1 MHPDEVETDV
11 ELVRRLV
18 ADQFPQWIDLPI
30 EPVGERGTDNIL
42 YRLGDDLVARLPGR
56 RRPELALKKEC
67 MWLPKL
73 APLLPLEV
81 PLPRGLGR
89 PTGEFPYD
97 WAVYRWL
104 HGEPVTPEGL
114 ADRRRA
120 AQDLAG
126 FLAALQRIDTSG
138 APAPGEHNVY
148 RGCPLAL
155 RDESTRT
162 AIGRLAGEIDA
173 PAVTEIWEE
182 ALAAPEWDRP
192 PVWLHGDI
200 DSRNL
205 LVRDGRLSAV
215 LDFGCLGVGD
225 PACEAMVAWKTR
237 AERSSARPSRSTTPH
252 GRAPVVGRRLRP
264 SAPSPTTRSRR
275 TPCSSSRPGAGLPS
289 CWPSGLAPS
298 PSRAACRTGRR
309 STASWASAAW

>member
-120 AQDLAG
+120 AQDLGG

-225 PACEAMVAWKTR
+225 PACEAMVAWKLLDD
-237 AERSSARPSRSTTPH
+237 E
-252 GRAPVVGRRLRP
+252 GRAVFRSALSIDDATWARARGWAASQAVGALAYYTLETNAVLVLEARR
-264 SAPSPTTRSRR
+264 
-275 TPCSSSRPGAGLPS
+275 
-289 CWPSGLAPS
+289 WLAELL
-298 PSRAACRTGRR
+298 A
-309 STASWASAAW
+309 